1 MFQFISQC
9 KLCEIQEEDIL
20 THNHNLNKLGRV
32 PLGDV
37 TYQISKLWGIL
48 FSGKIFFM
56 FSRNHLLI
64 KEKSGKL

>member
-9 KLCEIQEEDIL
+9 KLCDIQNEAIL
-20 THNHNLNKLGRV
+20 THNYNFSKLGRV

-48 FSGKIFFM
+48 FSGKNI
-56 FSRNHLLI
+56 L
-64 KEKSGKL
+64 